1 MENQIIPHVQ
11 GNVLSLAIKL
21 QTETVTVDNG
31 HVTKTYTDFV
41 PNPNFP
47 VTVLLASGLFSKKLT
62 ATMDGNVAHI
72 TDNGTLHIGKYSIE
86 ILCRDSYCNRMRF
99 KKDAV
104 VRVYDLTREAD
115 IPEGIEFSSE
125 THWLTGAVFIAYGGS
140 GGGGIAEETD
150 PVFSAS
156 PAAGITQAI
165 IAYWNAKQE
174 AIGDLG
180 QIRAGAAAGAT
191 ALQPGALD
199 GYATSDA
206 VNRAIGRIQ
215 AAIDELMGADD
226 VTVAINTFREIVA
239 FLDSVENTETLAGII
254 AGLNTAIAAKYT
266 KPETGIP
273 ASDLAQAVR
282 NLLALA
288 GTAVQPSALNG
299 KMPLVVEIT
308 QTSNGGTVTCSA
320 NKTYAE
326 IIAAVAAGRTVVAK
340 SGHFVLPLVSADES
354 EVVFASFP
362 YYDEKH
368 VFMYS
373 IDEHNACFAYDYTL
387 ANVAFSGSYNDL
399 DDTPDNLS
407 DFNNDMGFA
416 RNIYGRLTNGSFYKG
431 TYSGGQW
438 RYEANAVTP
447 ATGVLYIDVADNVS
461 YVWSGSTF
469 VRIDEEPEQDLTVPV
484 VTVSATGDVSQALN
498 PNTFYK
504 FGSVD
509 SLDLTLVAG
518 TGLVVY
524 FGRFS
529 TSANWGGTG
538 LTVPNGVTEGANNPT
553 VEASKTYEFNIMD
566 NVLLLMEV

>member
-11 GNVLSLAIKL
+11 GNVLSLAIPL
-21 QTETVTVDNG
+21 QTETVTVENG
-31 HVTKTYTDFV
+31 RVTKTYTDFM
-41 PNPNFP
+41 PNPNLP

-72 TDNGTLHIGKYSIE
+72 TDNGTLRIGKYSIE
-86 ILCRDSYCNRMRF
+86 VLCRDENCNRMRF

-140 GGGGIAEETD
+140 GGGAEETD

-156 PAAGITQAI
+156 PAAGITQ
-165 IAYWNAKQE
+165 E
-174 AIGDLG
+174 D
-180 QIRAGAAAGAT
+180 
-191 ALQPGALD
+191 
-199 GYATSDA
+199 
-206 VNRAIGRIQ
+206 
-215 AAIDELMGADD
+215 ID
-226 VTVAINTFREIVA
+226 NW
-239 FLDSVENTETLAGII
+239 DS
-254 AGLNTAIAAKYT
+254 KYD
-266 KPETGIP
+266 KPSTGIP
-273 ASDLAQAVR
+273 KTDLASDVQTSLGKAD
-282 NLLALA
+282 
-288 GTAVQPSALNG
+288 TAVQPEQGKGLFSGSYDDLSNKPTIPAAQVQSDWNASSGMGEILN
-299 KMPLVVEIT
+299 KPEL
-308 QTSNGGTVTCSA
+308 A
-320 NKTYAE
+320 D
-326 IIAAVAAGRTVVAK
+326 VAT
-340 SGHFVLPLVSADES
+340 
-354 EVVFASFP
+354 
-362 YYDEKH
+362 
-368 VFMYS
+368 
-373 IDEHNACFAYDYTL
+373 
-387 ANVAFSGSYNDL
+387 SGSYNDL
-399 DDTPDNLS
+399 EDTPDNLS

-438 RYEANAVTP
+438 IYKNTAVTP
-447 ATGVLYIDVADNVS
+447 ETGVLYIDVADNVS
-461 YVWSGSTF
+461 YVWSGSAF
-469 VRIDEEPEQDLTVPV
+469 VRVDEEQTETPS

-498 PNTFYK
+498 PNTFYS
-504 FGSVD
+504 FGAVD

-538 LTVPNGVTEGANNPT
+538 LTVPNGVTEGANNPS